1 MVKKT
6 ISNKLIDDLIKKTK
20 LKEKKDL
27 QPVKSR
33 RVLNK
38 KLKKLEIDQ
47 FLPKNRPLTIEDE
60 LINSRRIKEKLDF
73 EYAQQKQKQNKIVER
88 ELQNLVS
95 RSEDTK
101 QKEITQKLKKPAGRK
116 PLLEEIKQMRV
127 DAKIKKKVDEEK
139 RKIEEEVIIQRVKDE
154 TDKLRKEKKNLE
166 IKRKKQE
173 KKEFNAANKDIDSIK
188 QRKEL
193 IEYIK
198 IYDEEYEDNNANK
211 NDLKAILQN
220 LRDNYDLV
228 EPEQEARGE
237 GEQEEEEGGGFKIK
251 PPANTGRELE
261 QHLQITP
268 SYNNFENVL
277 RYNNELK
284 KRHNIRSTRQI
295 KDDLKKQDIQDIIV
309 NKLINIRNR
318 KNLINDIKAQAI
330 NRQ

>member
-47 FLPKNRPLTIEDE
+47 FLPKNRPLTIQDE
-60 LINSRRIKEKLDF
+60 LFNSRRIKEKLDF

>member
-198 IYDEEYEDNNANK
+198 IYDEEYEDNNSNK
-211 NDLKAILQN
+211 KDLKAILQN

-228 EPEQEARGE
+228 EPEQEAIGE